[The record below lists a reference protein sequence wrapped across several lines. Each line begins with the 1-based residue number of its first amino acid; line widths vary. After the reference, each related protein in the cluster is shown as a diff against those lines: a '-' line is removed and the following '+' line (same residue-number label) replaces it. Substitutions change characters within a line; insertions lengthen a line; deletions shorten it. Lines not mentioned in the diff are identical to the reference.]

1 MCGIFGYVGTS
12 RDASEAVLEGLKR
25 LDYRGYDSWGVAVL
39 NSNGIEVSKQVGV
52 VTTNPLSIRG
62 NIGIG
67 HTRWATH
74 GAVTENNAHPHY
86 AADKS
91 FVLAHNGITEN
102 AEELKAM
109 LEKKGHQFHTQTD
122 TETIVRL
129 IEEKRKQLAKIS
141 RAPLEMRLREAV
153 RAAFKDLRGRNTII
167 ILAKD
172 GEVIAARNG
181 SPLVLGTKENRKN
194 NSELY
199 FSSDV
204 LSFGAHVSS
213 VLVMENGQMVSKN
226 AHGVQVMD
234 IAKGTK
240 VTSKFEKN
248 AIVGADVDKGAYDH
262 YMLKEIHDNPLVIRQ
277 VLKEPDANYKKLA
290 TAIKK
295 AKTVY
300 TIGSGTAGAAAAQ
313 IAFYLR
319 VYGKI
324 RAVSLIGAEAS
335 DYYPLI
341 RKGDLL
347 ISPSQSGE
355 TADVLEVLE
364 LAKKRGA
371 QIASHVNMP
380 GSMMTR
386 MSDFKFMA
394 QAGPEI
400 CVMSTKIFV
409 SQIAWG
415 YLVAKAV
422 GGKLTE
428 GKKNLQ
434 SLANT
439 VDRQLKDAAW
449 MSDIRKLATKLART
463 EDLYLL
469 GKGQNLQ
476 IIKEGMVKIIEGS
489 YIHAHGIPAGDL
501 KHYAITLMEEGTPVI
516 AVVSNDELK
525 ASVLNAIHE
534 VKARGAKVV
543 GVSPTNADQ
552 FNDWLKVPDTRETS
566 AIMNVVPLQ
575 LLAYYMALAR
585 GNNIDKPRNIAKSV
599 TVK

>member
-52 VTTNPLSIRG
+52 VTTDPLSIHG

-74 GAVTENNAHPHY
+74 GAVTEDNAHPHY

-109 LEKKGHQFHTQTD
+109 LEKKGHEFHTETD

-167 ILAKD
+167 VLAKD

-226 AHGVQVMD
+226 ALGVQVMD

-371 QIASHVNMP
+371 KIASHVNMP

-434 SLANT
+434 TLANT

-525 ASVLNAIHE
+525 ASVLNAVHE

>member
-52 VTTNPLSIRG
+52 VTTDPLSIHG

-74 GAVTENNAHPHY
+74 GAVTEDNAHPHY

-109 LEKKGHQFHTQTD
+109 LEKKGHEFHTETD

-167 ILAKD
+167 VLAKD

-277 VLKEPDANYKKLA
+277 VLKELDANYKKLA

-371 QIASHVNMP
+371 KIASHVNMP

-434 SLANT
+434 TLANT

-525 ASVLNAIHE
+525 ASVLNAVHE

>member
-1 MCGIFGYVGTS
+1 
-12 RDASEAVLEGLKR
+12 
-25 LDYRGYDSWGVAVL
+25 YDSWGVAVL

-52 VTTNPLSIRG
+52 VTTDPLSIHG

-74 GAVTENNAHPHY
+74 GAVTEDNAHPHY

-109 LEKKGHQFHTQTD
+109 LEKKGHEFHTETD

-277 VLKEPDANYKKLA
+277 VLKELDANYKKLA

-300 TIGSGTAGAAAAQ
+300 MIGSGTAGAAAAQ

>member
-1 MCGIFGYVGTS
+1 M
-12 RDASEAVLEGLKR
+12 
-25 LDYRGYDSWGVAVL
+25 
-39 NSNGIEVSKQVGV
+39 GV
-52 VTTNPLSIRG
+52 VTTDPLSIHG

-74 GAVTENNAHPHY
+74 GAVTEDNAHPHY

-109 LEKKGHQFHTQTD
+109 LEKKGHEFHTETD

>member
-1 MCGIFGYVGTS
+1 MCGIFGYVGTE
-12 RDASEAVLEGLKR
+12 RDASDAVIEGLRR

-39 NSNGIEVSKQVGV
+39 NRHGIEVEKHVGI
-52 VTTNPLSIRG
+52 VTKEPLKIRG

-91 FVLAHNGITEN
+91 FVLAHNGIVEN
-102 AEELKAM
+102 ATELKAV
-109 LEKKGHQFHTQTD
+109 LEKKGHKFHTQTD

-129 IEEKRKQLAKIS
+129 VEEKQKRHKKLAD
-141 RAPLEMRLREAV
+141 AV
-153 RAAFKDLRGRNTII
+153 RAAFKDLTGRNTII
-167 ILAKD
+167 VLAKD

-181 SPLVLGTKENRKN
+181 SPLVFGSKN
-194 NSELY
+194 DELY

-204 LSFGAHVSS
+204 LSFAPHVSS
-213 VLVMENGQMVSKN
+213 VMVMENGQMVSKN
-226 AHGVQVMD
+226 GQRLQVMD

-240 VTSKFEKN
+240 VTPKFEKN
-248 AIVGADVDKGAYDH
+248 AIVGGEVNKGDYDH
-262 YMLKEIHDNPLVIRQ
+262 YMLKEIREAPFVVRQ
-277 VLKEPDANYKKLA
+277 LLKEPDTNYRALA
-290 TAIKK
+290 AAIKK
-295 AKTVY
+295 AKNVY

-319 VYGKI
+319 VYGEIK
-324 RAVSLIGAEAS
+324 ATALIGAEAS
-335 DYYPLI
+335 DYYSLI
-341 RKGDLL
+341 GKGDLL
-347 ISPSQSGE
+347 IAPSQSGE

-371 QIASHVNMP
+371 MIASHVNMP

-400 CVMSTKIFV
+400 CVMSTKIFT

-415 YLVAKAV
+415 YLVAKTV
-422 GGKLTE
+422 GGKLQD
-428 GKKNLQ
+428 GKRNL
-434 SLANT
+434 SALATAMN
-439 VDRQLKDAAW
+439 RYLKDEIVLKTLKEIAGRMA
-449 MSDIRKLATKLART
+449 KK
-463 EDLYLL
+463 EDLYIL
-469 GKGQNLQ
+469 GKGQNQQ

-516 AVVSNDELK
+516 AVVSNDTLK
-525 ASVLNAIHE
+525 NDVLNAIHE

-543 GVSPTNADQ
+543 GIAPENAEQ
-552 FNDWLKVPDTRETS
+552 FIDWLKVPDTKETS
-566 AIMNVVPLQ
+566 AIMNVIPLQ